1 MNTYTSERV
10 RNIVL
15 LGHAG
20 SGKTTLAETMLF
32 ESGTIKRRGTIIA
45 GTTIS
50 DFHPIEKEK
59 QKSVFSSLMTLD
71 WRGHKIN
78 LIDTPGT
85 LDFSGETFGSLKV
98 SDTSIFVLDAERG
111 VEVGTEMFW
120 KQAAAYKSIP
130 IFVVNKVDHPKADFD
145 RAVEMA
151 KERFGR
157 EVVPIQYPYSQG
169 EGFHAIIDILKM
181 TMYEFP
187 EDGGKPDKLPIPE
200 SHRDRAQL
208 LHNELIEIIAENDET
223 LMDVYFEKGTL
234 DEEELIDGLR
244 NCMLNRQIFPVF
256 CISAERNMGSG
267 RLMGFIDAVAP
278 SPTEVT
284 GPELTDGSEY
294 LSDKDGKAGIF
305 IFKTYSEDHVGD
317 LMYFRVYNGSV
328 KSGMDLVNA
337 STGNTSRLSTLFVS
351 QGGKREEVAVLN
363 TGDIGAVVKLKD
375 AGFGDTLHEKGFDLQ
390 LKSIDYPAPTVRMA
404 VKSLKTGDEDKIGMA
419 LNQLHREDPSLF
431 VEHSQELRQMI
442 IGGQGEE
449 HLASIK
455 HSLTHRFKL
464 GVEFI
469 EPRIPYRETITKA
482 VKSSYKHK
490 KQSGGAGQYGEV
502 HMLVEPWYEDMPP
515 PPEMQ
520 VRDVQVQ
527 DLPWG
532 GKFVFQNCIVG
543 GVIDNRFMPAIV
555 KGVMEK
561 LENGPLSGC
570 RARDIRVS
578 VFDGS
583 MHSVDSNEAAFK
595 TAGLMAFKKAFLDA
609 SPQLLEPVYNVEV
622 LVPSE
627 FMGDVMGDLST
638 RRGQIQGM
646 DSEGSL
652 QTIHARV
659 PLSEMSRYYT
669 HLKSMTQGRATYH
682 MEFAEYAPVPRD
694 VQEKVMRETMEL
706 EEV

>member
-294 LSDKDGKAGIF
+294 RSDKDGKAGIF

-442 IGGQGEE
+442 VGGQGEE

-520 VRDVQVQ
+520 VRDLQVQ

-543 GVIDNRFMPAIV
+543 GVIDNRFMPAII